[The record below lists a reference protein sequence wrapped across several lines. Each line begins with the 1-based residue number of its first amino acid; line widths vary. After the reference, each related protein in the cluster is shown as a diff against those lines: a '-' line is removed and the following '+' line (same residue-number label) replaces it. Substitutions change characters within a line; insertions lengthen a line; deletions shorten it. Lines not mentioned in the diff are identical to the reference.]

1 MNKHLVAAALICVP
15 VAALSWQGG
24 MAAIDVT
31 ESALRSQ
38 IERAT
43 RQKGDGLMLSMLGPK
58 QLAAAK
64 ALSESMQVALM
75 KELGAAA
82 KAIVMAPAFLA
93 AHEAYIAKEYK
104 AVNHGLKVKNPEDV
118 ARQAGSG
125 SEAAVADMQLAL
137 QRQMAEVYV
146 KMAMETKIADLK
158 TMFDMTLADWV
169 KDANR
174 PTRSAKDK
182 AKYAKLVAGGE
193 AIKDL
198 SVTEPDKFRRGYAVL
213 LSTAADGPDTE
224 AKLFGAQES
233 GQKDDEQVAW
243 DTHNLRGAIKR
254 LLTQAVAEAPTVDFA
269 AKTELK
275 GGVLVFVNP
284 AYEKKSLTWKAMY
297 RAGKAPAAAGLE
309 VARAW
314 LKEL

>member
-1 MNKHLVAAALICVP
+1 MKKYLVAASLVCVP
-15 VAALSWQGG
+15 AALLSWQGG

-31 ESALRSQ
+31 ESALQSQ

-64 ALSESMQVALM
+64 ALSEPMQVALM

-104 AVNHGLKVKNPEDV
+104 AVNHGLKVRDFEKLANES
-118 ARQAGSG
+118 QAT
-125 SEAAVADMQLAL
+125 EADLMQAV
-137 QRQMAEVYV
+137 QRQMAAVYV
-146 KMAMETKIADLK
+146 QMAMNTEMNNLK
-158 TMFDMTLADWV
+158 TMFDVTVADWT

-174 PTRSAKDK
+174 PKRSAKDK
-182 AKYAKLVAGGE
+182 AKDAKLLAGAQ

-224 AKLFGAQES
+224 AALFGAEAR
-233 GQKDDEQVAW
+233 GQKEEAQLMW
-243 DTHNLRGAIKR
+243 DKHNLRGAIKR
-254 LLTQAVAEAPTVDFA
+254 VLTQAVAEAATVDFA

-297 RAGKAPAAAGLE
+297 RAGKAPAAAGVE

>member
-1 MNKHLVAAALICVP
+1 MKKHLVAAALVCVP
-15 VAALSWQGG
+15 VVALSWQGG

-31 ESALRSQ
+31 ESALQSQ

-43 RQKGDGLMLSMLGPK
+43 RQKGDGLMLSLLGPK
-58 QLAAAK
+58 PLAAAK
-64 ALSESMQVALM
+64 ALSEPMQVALM

-93 AHEAYIAKEYK
+93 AHDAYIAKEYK
-104 AVNHGLKVKNPEDV
+104 AANHGLKVKDV
-118 ARQAGSG
+118 EQMANQGQAT
-125 SEAAVADMQLAL
+125 ADDFALAV
-137 QRQMAEVYV
+137 QRQMAAVYV
-146 KMAMETKIADLK
+146 DMAMKTPMPDLK
-158 TMFDMTLADWV
+158 AMFDVTVADWT

-182 AKYAKLVAGGE
+182 AKYAKLVAGAQ
-193 AIKDL
+193 AITDL

-213 LSTAADGPDTE
+213 LSTAANGPDTE
-224 AKLFGAQES
+224 AALFGAQAR
-233 GQKDDEQVAW
+233 GQKEEEQLMW
-243 DTHNLRGAIKR
+243 DKHNLRGAITR

-269 AKTELK
+269 AKTEMK
-275 GGVLVFVNP
+275 DGVLVFVNP

-297 RAGKAPAAAGLE
+297 RAGKAPAAAGIA

>member
-1 MNKHLVAAALICVP
+1 MHKHLIAAALICVP
-15 VAALSWQGG
+15 VAVLSWQGG

-31 ESALRSQ
+31 EPALQSQ

-43 RQKGDGLMLSMLGPK
+43 RQKGDGLTLAMLGSK

-64 ALSESMQVALM
+64 ALSEPMQVALM

-82 KAIVMAPAFLA
+82 RVIVMAPAFLA

-104 AVNHGLKVKNPEDV
+104 AANHGLKVKDPEEV
-118 ARQAGSG
+118 GRKAM
-125 SEAAVADMQLAL
+125 SEEGMGDLQLL
-137 QRQMAEVYV
+137 VQRQMAAVYV
-146 KMAMETKIADLK
+146 QMAMQTKIEDLK
-158 TMFDMTLADWV
+158 SMFDVSLAEWT
-169 KDANR
+169 KEANK
-174 PTRSAKDK
+174 PKGSDK
-182 AKYAKLVAGGE
+182 AKYTKVVAGAQ

-198 SVTEPDKFRRGYAVL
+198 SATEPDKFRRGFAVL
-213 LSTAADGPDTE
+213 LSAANDGLDTE
-224 AKLFGAQES
+224 AAVFGAEER
-233 GQKDDEQVAW
+233 GKKEGEQLMW
-243 DTHNLRGAIKR
+243 DKHNLRGALKR

-275 GGVLVFVNP
+275 SGVQVFVNP

-297 RAGKAPAAAGLE
+297 RAGKAPAAAGVE
-309 VARAW
+309 IARAW

>member
-1 MNKHLVAAALICVP
+1 MKKHLVAVALICVP
-15 VAALSWQGG
+15 VVALSSQGG

-31 ESALRSQ
+31 ESTLRSE

-43 RQKGDGLMLSMLGPK
+43 RQGGDGLVLPLLGPK

-104 AVNHGLKVKNPEDV
+104 AVNHGRKVKDIERLANQG
-118 ARQAGSG
+118 QAN
-125 SEAAVADMQLAL
+125 ADDFMLAI
-137 QRQMAEVYV
+137 QRQMTAVHV
-146 KMAMETKIADLK
+146 DL
-158 TMFDMTLADWV
+158 TMQTPMPDLRAMFDRTLAGWT

-174 PTRSAKDK
+174 PTRSAEDK

-198 SVTEPDKFRRGYAVL
+198 SATEPDTFRRGYAVL
-213 LSTAADGPDTE
+213 LSMAAGGPDTE
-224 AKLFGAQES
+224 AALFGAQES
-233 GQKDDEQVAW
+233 GKKDEEQVAW
-243 DTHNLRGAIKR
+243 DKHNLRGAIKR

-275 GGVLVFVNP
+275 DGVFVFVNP

-297 RAGKAPAAAGLE
+297 RAGKAPAAAGVE
-309 VARAW
+309 IARAW